1 MANAVI
7 YARYSSAGQRE
18 ESIEDQVRVCR
29 QAAERDGA
37 AVARVYH
44 DDATTG
50 RTAEG
55 RDGFLRMV
63 ADARRGL
70 FDVVYVY
77 KLDRFARNRYD
88 AAVYKAKLRRC
99 GVELRSATEAVGD
112 GPESILL
119 ESMLEGLAE
128 YYSVALAENVK
139 RGQLGNAMK
148 CKHNG
153 VRTYGYDLGEDG
165 YYHVNEEEAAVVRRM
180 FRMYADGASMP
191 EIAAAMP
198 EARTKMGKPL
208 SVGFISKSLRLE
220 KYRGVYSYGQTRVEG
235 GMPAIVDGELFEGV
249 QGMLAARA
257 RRRRS
262 TMEYLLSGKLFDA
275 EGHRYQSSSGHGKS
289 GRKYTYY
296 RCPATGHQV
305 PQHVLE
311 DAVAKAAADVIA
323 ADDDAV
329 EAIVA
334 MVMAAQAEEMADS
347 IAAADATRKRLEQ
360 NAREQSRVV
369 DLAAK
374 TGAVDAVAAKLGQLA
389 DEREELE
396 ASLAEMELS
405 CAMVDEERAEF
416 WVRRLMGRSDP
427 LEAVRLFVDR
437 VVLDREAGEM
447 RLSFA
452 FDGARKKNDPH
463 QEGPDGGSCNLRL
476 AESWGF
482 EPQTPFWGVLA

>member
-220 KYRGVYSYGQTRVEG
+220 KYRGVYSCGQTRVE
-235 GMPAIVDGELFEGV
+235 
-249 QGMLAARA
+249 
-257 RRRRS
+257 
-262 TMEYLLSGKLFDA
+262 A
-275 EGHRYQSSSGHGKS
+275 E
-289 GRKYTYY
+289 
-296 RCPATGHQV
+296 CP
-305 PQHVLE
+305 P
-311 DAVAKAAADVIA
+311 
-323 ADDDAV
+323 
-329 EAIVA
+329 
-334 MVMAAQAEEMADS
+334 
-347 IAAADATRKRLEQ
+347 
-360 NAREQSRVV
+360 
-369 DLAAK
+369 
-374 TGAVDAVAAKLGQLA
+374 
-389 DEREELE
+389 
-396 ASLAEMELS
+396 
-405 CAMVDEERAEF
+405 
-416 WVRRLMGRSDP
+416 
-427 LEAVRLFVDR
+427 
-437 VVLDREAGEM
+437 
-447 RLSFA
+447 
-452 FDGARKKNDPH
+452 
-463 QEGPDGGSCNLRL
+463 
-476 AESWGF
+476 
-482 EPQTPFWGVLA
+482 